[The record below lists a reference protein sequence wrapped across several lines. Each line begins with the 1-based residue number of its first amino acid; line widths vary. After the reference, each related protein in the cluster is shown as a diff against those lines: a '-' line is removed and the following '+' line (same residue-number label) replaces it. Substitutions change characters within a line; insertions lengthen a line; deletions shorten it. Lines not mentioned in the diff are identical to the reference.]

1 MANHHHNNTKQS
13 KNSRRR
19 YSNNDGDSESSPAVR
34 QRRGSKNKDNNVHN
48 NIKEL
53 LAASTTSSQPSSSVE
68 TIETIIPSTTS
79 PSTQQQTIIPSKYS
93 QYFGLEEGEFVE
105 AFSSVIH
112 EISSQGDTI
121 PAEAQQKTRFHTHQ
135 PPNISLSKYLDRI
148 VRFAFCSAECYILSL
163 VYMDRL
169 VQSNPNFV
177 ISSLSIH
184 RLLITSIMVAAKFF
198 EDKFY
203 NNEYYAKIGGIEK
216 EEMNRLEIDFLYMIN
231 FSLHFQPPE
240 FEQYKDEFIVL
251 PALEKRKQNIEN
263 LSSHHQK
270 ENQLMPDVHN
280 GEMVSEKCVGDE
292 KKSRKSNKSK
302 HTEQLDNTSCSPKL
316 EVKREVSEPN
326 PASTTTSPTS
336 SFLSQLSSFM
346 SKVSLSVAY

>member
-1 MANHHHNNTKQS
+1 MTNNNHMKQQS
-13 KNSRRR
+13 KSRRRR
-19 YSNNDGDSESSPAVR
+19 YSNNNDSESSPAVR
-34 QRRGSKNKDNNVHN
+34 QRRGSKNKDNNVN
-48 NIKEL
+48 NNNKDSTT
-53 LAASTTSSQPSSSVE
+53 ASTQPNE
-68 TIETIIPSTTS
+68 TAIIPSSTAATTS
-79 PSTQQQTIIPSKYS
+79 PSHSTIIPSKYS

-148 VRFAFCSAECYILSL
+148 VKFAFCSAECYILSL

-216 EEMNRLEIDFLYMIN
+216 EEMNRLEIEFLYMIN

-251 PALEKRKQNIEN
+251 PALEKRKQNGCEN
-263 LSSHHQK
+263 LSSQHQEK
-270 ENQLMPDVHN
+270 LLMPDVN
-280 GEMVSEKCVGDE
+280 SGEVTTETCVQIE

-302 HTEQLDNTSCSPKL
+302 HTDKASVASKKKAEPIETSPS
-316 EVKREVSEPN
+316 
-326 PASTTTSPTS
+326 STSSPTS
-336 SFLSQLSSFM
+336 SLLSQLSSFM